1 MSAGTSTTL
10 NGRKIF
16 LSGKITGDRSYKA
29 KFDRVAAE
37 LRDEGYIVLN
47 PATLPMGLEYADYAR
62 ICMAMLEA
70 ADTILLLPDYTQ
82 SPGAKVEKQ
91 YAKYIGKEIAY
102 YCNSL
107 TYLSGCERPTYDKD
121 DPDW

>member
-1 MSAGTSTTL
+1 MNGL
-10 NGRKIF
+10 PNGRKIF
-16 LSGKITGDRSYKA
+16 ISGKITGDRSYKA

-47 PATLPMGLEYADYAR
+47 PATLPMGLEYRDYAR

-82 SPGAKVEKQ
+82 SHGAKLEKQ
-91 YAKYIGKEIAY
+91 HAKYIGKEIAY
-102 YCNSL
+102 YSGSDAFL
-107 TYLSGCERPTYDKD
+107 AGCERPIYDND